1 MAEGA
6 FFVGHVTLRM
16 QVADDGHIGERLI
29 AVRDPRRQVELVM
42 FVPIKVE
49 AKLPKVRRRVRPD
62 VDDDVFDRPVLAAYD
77 LRLTVTDPH
86 VHAAHDAEQRLRRV
100 VLRPMRGQA
109 RRGERCLVK
118 RAMEPTTMVTMDNR
132 NDEPNAVHRSGQNL
146 HDNAQSTDDRLWQ
159 RLIDVYP
166 VARSLTG
173 HEVRATL
180 ARVGRELA
188 IDVHELPTGTEV
200 LDWTIPDEWNL
211 RRATLTAPDGRV
223 VADTSVHP
231 LHVVGYSESIDLDID
246 RDALEAHLFSLPDR
260 PDAIPYRTS
269 YYSRTWGFCITER
282 ARQTLG
288 PGTYHATIDATL
300 APGSLTY
307 GEVVLPGASNRE
319 ILLTTHVCHPHM
331 ANDNASGIAALT
343 EIGLRLAA
351 REHRRHT
358 VRLLYLP
365 GSLGA
370 IAWLATHRDVVPRIT
385 NGLVLT
391 GLGNRGPLHYKRSRR
406 GDTQTDRAAMVML
419 RDRGDDLCT
428 QMLEFSPYG
437 YDERQFCSPGFDL
450 AVGRLTRGVHG
461 EYPEYHTS
469 LDDLAFVDRASM
481 HDAVTAIE
489 AWVDIVER
497 DETYENLAPF
507 GEPQL
512 GRRGLYRQLGGVLDA
527 RSMEMAVL
535 WVLNQA
541 DGTNSLIDIA
551 MRSRLPFHAIA
562 DAADALV
569 AADLLAPI
577 KSEEP
582 RMAPRR

>member
-1 MAEGA
+1 
-6 FFVGHVTLRM
+6 
-16 QVADDGHIGERLI
+16 
-29 AVRDPRRQVELVM
+29 
-42 FVPIKVE
+42 
-49 AKLPKVRRRVRPD
+49 
-62 VDDDVFDRPVLAAYD
+62 
-77 LRLTVTDPH
+77 
-86 VHAAHDAEQRLRRV
+86 
-100 VLRPMRGQA
+100 
-109 RRGERCLVK
+109 
-118 RAMEPTTMVTMDNR
+118 MVTMDNR
-132 NDEPNAVHRSGQNL
+132 DDEPNAVDRSGQDL
-146 HDNAQSTDDRLWQ
+146 HDIAQSTDDRLW
-159 RLIDVYP
+159 RRVIDLYP
-166 VARSLTG
+166 IARSLTG
-173 HEVRATL
+173 EGVRATL
-180 ARVGRELA
+180 ARISRELP
-188 IDVHELPTGTEV
+188 IEVHEVATGTHV

-223 VADTSVHP
+223 VADTSTHP
-231 LHVVGYSESIDLDID
+231 LHVVGYSEPVDVEID
-246 RDALEAHLFSLPDR
+246 RETLDGHLFSLPDR

-269 YYSRTWGFCITER
+269 YYNRTWGFCITDH
-282 ARQTLG
+282 ARKALG

-307 GEVVLPGASNRE
+307 GEVVLPGTSNRE

-370 IAWLATHRDVVPRIT
+370 IAWLATHRDVVPRIA

-391 GLGNRGPLHYKRSRR
+391 GLGNRGPLHYKCSRR
-406 GDTQTDRAAMVML
+406 GDTQADRAAMIML
-419 RDRGDDLCT
+419 RDRGDDLST

-469 LDDLAFVDRASM
+469 LDDLTFVDPTSM
-481 HDAVTAIE
+481 NDAVSAIE
-489 AWVDIVER
+489 AWVDIIER
-497 DETYENLAPF
+497 DATYENLAPF

-512 GRRGLYRQLGGVLDA
+512 GRRGLYRQLGGALDA
-527 RSMEMAVL
+527 RSAEMAVL

-541 DGTNSLIDIA
+541 DGTKSLIDIA
-551 MRSRLPFHAIA
+551 THSRLTFQAVA

-569 AADLLAPI
+569 AANLLA
-577 KSEEP
+577 
-582 RMAPRR
+582 RR